1 MRRGGV
7 AVGGGGGLA
16 LILVLVVAVC
26 GGGGG
31 IEDLGGQGLIEL
43 DPGEV
48 GEELEAAAAVGDDT
62 GRIDPE
68 KVNHGTSAQRYA

>member
-1 MRRGGV
+1 MGDPACVG
-7 AVGGGGGLA
+7 AVSRSA
-16 LILVLVVAVC
+16 VLVGAVC